1 MEGRG
6 VTNYSVDKPS
16 YGYSTETTEFDDALL
31 SRGIITFEQAMI
43 AKGATPTEALRLSQ
57 LHENEQ
63 RSTSSSHDVSPKS
76 IQNEV
81 GNGNHGCSDES
92 IEDDEQF
99 MKNYREKRLKEL
111 KSREEGKQRRTK
123 FGDVLH
129 IARSDWN
136 REVNEASMDGL
147 WVLVNLTRSS
157 SCVSPRHDELC
168 DKVQQIMEQL
178 ADRFEGIKFV
188 SIPSNS
194 AIENWPVQNL
204 PTLFCYRYG
213 KLQHQLIGV
222 DAFGGVGLN
231 IDRVEWRLAC
241 LGVVETDLREEPEP
255 SHSSSNSPSV
265 TMRDVNDDYD
275 DVD

>member
-16 YGYSTETTEFDDALL
+16 YGYSTETKEFDDALL

-43 AKGATPTEALRLSQ
+43 AKGATPTEALRLTQ

-63 RSTSSSHDVSPKS
+63 RSTSSSHDVSPKR

-92 IEDDEQF
+92 IEDEDEQF

-111 KSREEGKQRRTK
+111 KSREGKQRRTK

-157 SCVSPRHDELC
+157 SCVSQRHDELC

-222 DAFGGVGLN
+222 DAFGGIGLN
-231 IDRVEWRLAC
+231 SDRVEWRLAG
-241 LGVVETDLREEPEP
+241 LGVVETDLREDPRP
-255 SHSSSNSPSV
+255 SYSSSNSRSV
-265 TMRDVNDDYD
+265 TMRDVNDD
-275 DVD
+275 VD